1 MSVLLSCRTREDFA
15 RRRIDDRFRII
26 LIEGGA
32 GVLNVSG
39 NKLLFNAP
47 AVFCLNEAEDV
58 LLQENAG
65 VNAFS
70 VYFSP
75 STINSSLNFDNIRG
89 DRSGMTTTERNDCT
103 CLSPFFTRRSG
114 YHGHFAVGITM
125 FRSLQQLF
133 VRLANELEEQK
144 DGFWSCR
151 SRSYLIEILFLL
163 QRIFL
168 VPDPDSEILLN
179 NNSEFVGQAMLFLH
193 ANYSRKITM
202 VELSRR
208 LNMNR
213 TTLNERFREETGM
226 TATTYLIDLRIRLAC
241 QMLRDTL
248 IPVSEIASR
257 VGFNDTA
264 HFTRTFRKLTLCSP
278 SDYRQSN
285 SWQMK

>member
-1 MSVLLSCRTREDFA
+1 
-15 RRRIDDRFRII
+15 
-26 LIEGGA
+26 
-32 GVLNVSG
+32 
-39 NKLLFNAP
+39 
-47 AVFCLNEAEDV
+47 
-58 LLQENAG
+58 
-65 VNAFS
+65 
-70 VYFSP
+70 
-75 STINSSLNFDNIRG
+75 
-89 DRSGMTTTERNDCT
+89 
-103 CLSPFFTRRSG
+103 
-114 YHGHFAVGITM
+114 M